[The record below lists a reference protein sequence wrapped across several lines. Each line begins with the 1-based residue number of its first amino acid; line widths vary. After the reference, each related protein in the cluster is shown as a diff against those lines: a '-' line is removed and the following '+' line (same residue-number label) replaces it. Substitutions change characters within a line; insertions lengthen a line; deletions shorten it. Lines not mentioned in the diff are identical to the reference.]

1 MRLYL
6 DSSAIVKLVQREAET
21 VALRRYLRRHRGDAS
36 FTCALSR
43 VEVIRA
49 VTLGG
54 PAAIAQAHRQ
64 LSRLDQVALTTN
76 LLDDAARL
84 APGTLLRSLDAI
96 HLAAA
101 QLAGS
106 DLRAIISYD
115 QRMAGVATQLGLP
128 VQAPGSAPPTLPKT
142 SS

>member
-6 DSSAIVKLVQREAET
+6 DSSAIVKLVHREPET
-21 VALRRYLRRHRGDAS
+21 VALRRYLRRHRGDAF

-43 VEVIRA
+43 FEVFRA
-49 VTLGG
+49 VTIGG

-84 APGTLLRSLDAI
+84 GPGSLLRSLDTI

-101 QLAGS
+101 QVAGN

-115 QRMAGVATQLGLP
+115 
-128 VQAPGSAPPTLPKT
+128 
-142 SS
+142 